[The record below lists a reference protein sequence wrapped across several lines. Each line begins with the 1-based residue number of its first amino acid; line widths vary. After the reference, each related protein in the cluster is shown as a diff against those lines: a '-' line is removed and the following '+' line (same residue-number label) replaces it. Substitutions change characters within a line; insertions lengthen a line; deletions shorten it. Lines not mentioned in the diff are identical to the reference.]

1 MKIIEDILLSDYFN
15 NTPPVLI
22 DIGASGEINA
32 KWKPIASYSACIAF
46 DADDRDFRIE
56 EDMNKGY
63 KKLITVNRIVT
74 AGPVS
79 NQTFYLTSSPYC
91 SSLLEPDENKLSPW
105 LFKSLFQVEKIITLP
120 STIIQEALKEAGLSY
135 IDWFKSDT
143 QGTDLRLFKNLPGE
157 IADGI
162 LATEF
167 EPGIIDTYKGEDK
180 LHMIMQEMDQ
190 GKFWLSTMQVK
201 GTQRLNPGYLNKIG
215 PSFAKRVIR
224 RSPCWAEVTYL
235 RQPFCNA
242 TQRQLLLL
250 IVFALLEKQFGFAL
264 EVADYALAKFDDSI
278 FKTCRQSVL
287 KKIKTE
293 KWKIPLVILKRQF
306 NKVFSNIND

>member
-1 MKIIEDILLSDYFN
+1 MKIIQDILLSDYFN
-15 NTPPVLI
+15 NKPPVLI

-74 AGPVS
+74 ADPVN

-105 LFKSLFQVEKIITLP
+105 LFKNLFQVEKITTLP
-120 STIIQEALKEAGLSY
+120 SITIQEALKQAGLSY

-157 IADGI
+157 IVNGI
-162 LATEF
+162 LAAEF
-167 EPGIIDTYKGEDK
+167 EPGIMDAYKGEDK

-190 GKFWLSTMQVK
+190 DDFWLSTMEVK
-201 GTQRLNPGYLNKIG
+201 GTQRLNPGY
-215 PSFAKRVIR
+215 
-224 RSPCWAEVTYL
+224 
-235 RQPFCNA
+235 
-242 TQRQLLLL
+242 
-250 IVFALLEKQFGFAL
+250 
-264 EVADYALAKFDDSI
+264 
-278 FKTCRQSVL
+278 
-287 KKIKTE
+287 
-293 KWKIPLVILKRQF
+293 F
-306 NKVFSNIND
+306 NKKGCFHLLNG